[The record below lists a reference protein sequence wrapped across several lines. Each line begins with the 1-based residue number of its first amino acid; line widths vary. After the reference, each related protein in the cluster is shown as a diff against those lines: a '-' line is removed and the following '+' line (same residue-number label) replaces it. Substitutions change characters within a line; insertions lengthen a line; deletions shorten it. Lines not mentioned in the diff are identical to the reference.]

1 MPELSAFEIARL
13 RDMTPGQKL
22 AAAFGL
28 RRIAW
33 RLTETGVRHRH
44 PEYSEDQVKEE
55 VRRLMRHAAA

>member
-1 MPELSAFEIARL
+1 MSELSAFEIARL

-33 RLTETGVRHRH
+33 RLTETGVRYRH
-44 PEYSEDQVKEE
+44 PEFSDDQVMEE
-55 VRRLMRHAAA
+55 VRRLLRHAAA